1 MTITEKHSFLTLPQI
16 KTTFTPVL
24 WQWLLSAHLGETDTL
39 GQNIYFLS
47 QGYLA
52 FFSMSQDNFKR
63 SFLSPIQWNTPD
75 TSSLWQESAWLPIP
89 HGRCSFLVFVS
100 SSSSGMRNSNSC
112 SNFEIKSCGNCHGSW
127 IFANGLLHSGCF
139 PWPRF
144 YFLCTL
150 TKPMWTSG
158 CQSISE
164 SPNQEL
170 KRKTMGFLEQH
181 EVQKIK
187 LPSEA
192 TDLTTF
198 LCE

>member
-1 MTITEKHSFLTLPQI
+1 MTVAAVCSFGRNWYFGTKHL
-16 KTTFTPVL
+16 
-24 WQWLLSAHLGETDTL
+24 
-39 GQNIYFLS
+39 FLS

-52 FFSMSQDNFKR
+52 FFSMSQDNFKC

-89 HGRCSFLVFVS
+89 HGRCSFPVFVS
-100 SSSSGMRNSNSC
+100 SSSSGMKNSNSW
-112 SNFEIKSCGNCHGSW
+112 SNFEIKSCGNCPVSW

-139 PWPRF
+139 PWPQILLLVYPHQTDVNKWMPK
-144 YFLCTL
+144 YFWIT
-150 TKPMWTSG
+150 
-158 CQSISE
+158 
-164 SPNQEL
+164 QEL

-187 LPSEA
+187 LPSET